1 MLRVLSMATG
11 QNRGQNQTGLL
22 AEALVAAEAP
32 LGAVGIA
39 APPQHQHRSRKQQVS
54 TPYGLGNAVIFSNRN
69 SCLLASACLQ
79 QCM

>member
-39 APPQHQHRSRKQQVS
+39 AAAAAP
-54 TPYGLGNAVIFSNRN
+54 A
-69 SCLLASACLQ
+69 
-79 QCM
+79 

>member
-1 MLRVLSMATG
+1 MATG

-39 APPQHQHRSRKQQVS
+39 AAAAAP
-54 TPYGLGNAVIFSNRN
+54 A
-69 SCLLASACLQ
+69 
-79 QCM
+79 